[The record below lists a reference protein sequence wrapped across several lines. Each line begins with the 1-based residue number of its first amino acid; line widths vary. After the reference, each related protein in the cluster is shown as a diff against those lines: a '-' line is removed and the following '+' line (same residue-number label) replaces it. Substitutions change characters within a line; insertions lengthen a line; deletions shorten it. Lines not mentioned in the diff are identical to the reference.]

1 MIKSIFINSRIKKN
15 LQPREHDTYLNA
27 ERIGI
32 LYNADEFNQTMI
44 EEAQQAL
51 ELDRKFVSKLGFTN
65 IIPKEP
71 NKLAESEF
79 TRKDISVTGSIKKD
93 DVARFIKKPFDFLLA
108 LDSSANINFKHVLA
122 SSKAI
127 CKIGFQTEE
136 YQNLLVMSL
145 KLSDDKPKAVKDLIS
160 YLKKI

>member
-15 LQPREHDTYLNA
+15 LHPREHDTYLNA

-44 EEAQQAL
+44 EEAKHAL
-51 ELDRKFVSKLGFTN
+51 EQDRKFVSKLGFTN

-71 NKLAESEF
+71 NKLPESEF
-79 TRKDISVTGSIKKD
+79 TRKDISVTGSIKKEN
-93 DVARFIKKPFDFLLA
+93 VAKFIEKPFDFLLT
-108 LDSSANINFKHVLA
+108 LDTSANINLKHILA

-127 CKIGFQTEE
+127 CKIGFEAEE
-136 YQNLLVMSL
+136 YQNLLLMSL
-145 KLSDDKPKAVKDLIS
+145 KLSDNKPKAVKDLIS